1 MGSSVL
7 FAGIAEARRKG
18 EAGPGEE
25 RWETLLVST
34 RFFPPPAVCLY
45 LQLMKILLISLQNH
59 NDECSYP
66 TRGTS
71 EVTLTHLHPVD
82 LTKARHDQALHPC
95 LAGFGTLFCFPSA
108 LVFLLPSISPMH
120 ASESLP
126 QALAATQTTL
136 ISGWQI
142 ISRP

>member
-18 EAGPGEE
+18 EAGPGEW
-25 RWETLLVST
+25 WETLLVST
-34 RFFPPPAVCLY
+34 IFPPPAVCLH

-82 LTKARHDQALHPC
+82 LTEARHDQALYPC
-95 LAGFGTLFCFPSA
+95 LAGFVTLFCFPSA

-136 ISGWQI
+136 ISGCQI
-142 ISRP
+142 SSRP